1 MLVVNIIFAIT
12 GAVFL
17 TLGYLIWQHQYL
29 QLLAG
34 YDEKKVTDKE
44 GLAKYTGKHLL
55 IMGALVLAISINGIV
70 SETNTIAP
78 YLIIVIFISVKMV
91 RGTKEYE
98 KK

>member
-1 MLVVNIIFAIT
+1 MSAVNIIFAVT
-12 GAVFL
+12 GVIFMV
-17 TLGYLIWQHQYL
+17 LGYLIWKHKYL

-55 IMGALVLAISINGIV
+55 IMGGLVLAISINGMV

-78 YLIIVIFISVKMV
+78 YFIIVIFISIKMV

-98 KK
+98 KN